1 MSNGVVSP
9 TLDDLLTTGEVASRL
24 KVTRQTVLNWFANGD
39 LRGTRL
45 SSRVAR
51 FAPGDIEEFINR
63 GRATN
68 ARPESH
74 A

>member
-1 MSNGVVSP
+1 MSNSVVSP
-9 TLDDLLTTGEVASRL
+9 TSDNMLTVQEVASRL
-24 KVTRQTVLNWFANGD
+24 RVARQTVLAWFANGD
-39 LRGTRL
+39 LPGTRL

-51 FAPGDIEEFINR
+51 FSVKDVEEFINR